1 MLKVATGPVG
11 FLKEAHPKLRP
22 VESLTSGIF
31 LAGAVQGPKDIPE
44 VVAHASGAASKAAA
58 ILAAPELTHDPATSI
73 VDEHLCTGCAT
84 CVDLCPFNA
93 ISINEA
99 TKIAEVNKVLCEG
112 CGTCAAGCP
121 TGAISLINMTEKQIT
136 KMIETMI
143 RG

>member
-1 MLKVATGPVG
+1 MLKIATGPAG

-44 VVAHASGAASKAAA
+44 AVAQASGAASKAAA
-58 ILAAPELTHDPATSI
+58 ILAAPELTHDPAIAI
-73 VDEHLCTGCAT
+73 VDEWLCTGCGT
-84 CVDLCPFNA
+84 CVELCPFNA
-93 ISINEA
+93 ITVNES
-99 TKIAEVNKVLCEG
+99 TKLAEVNKVLCEG

-121 TGAISLINMTEKQIT
+121 TGAITLINMTEGQIT